1 MKNFLTILL
10 LSVGLFLVG
19 CSNDSSLV
27 GPSQENLQS
36 STSSFIS
43 LSDDLSLQKDDP
55 LYIVKTVNGDNGGQ
69 IDIVGSFDKGKIQ
82 VNGTL
87 TIPAGA
93 YSGDLTITVLMEGK
107 EAIIDF
113 GPSSHTFSTPLLF
126 TMEMNGVKIKK
137 KDQDKIHFVYLDGKG
152 TLTPVEMLG
161 TTVVNSSDRMLSVY
175 DAPISHFSRYGWA
188 K

>member
-36 STSSFIS
+36 STSSFVA
-43 LSDDLSLQKDDP
+43 LGDNLSLQKDDP
-55 LYIVKTVNGDNGGQ
+55 LYVVKTVNGDNGGTV
-69 IDIVGSFDKGKIQ
+69 DIVGSFDKGKIQ

-87 TIPAGA
+87 TVPAGA
-93 YSGDLTITVLMEGK
+93 YSGELTITVLMQGK
-107 EAIIDF
+107 EAVIDF
-113 GPSSHTFSTPLLF
+113 GPSSHTFTTPLLF
-126 TMEMNGVKIKK
+126 TMEITGVKIKK
-137 KDQDKIHFVYLDGKG
+137 KDQDKIHFVYLDDNGS
-152 TLTPVEMLG
+152 LTPVEILG
-161 TTVVNSSDRMLSVY
+161 TTVANSSDRMLSVY